1 LALAVAL
8 ALALAFLSVIPEAGS
23 PASVLCLL
31 GWEGNLL
38 LHLLLLLPVPPD
50 EQGTSALKKTAQKEL
65 YAVSDESEF
74 LLLDRSG
81 L

>member
-1 LALAVAL
+1 LALAVAF
-8 ALALAFLSVIPEAGS
+8 AFLSVIPEAGS
-23 PASVLCLL
+23 PAGVLCLL

-50 EQGTSALKKTAQKEL
+50 EQGTSAPEKDPAQKEL